1 MTAEQN
7 DIWNYLINNCQ
18 GINNAINVSDLADA
32 VGIPPKGTN
41 NDDVRGWIT
50 DMVLNEQKQIGTCQN
65 GVFIILNDAER
76 EIAAKFVERNNRAE
90 AVRRNGNYIP

>member
-1 MTAEQN
+1 MTQEQN
-7 DIWNYLINNCQ
+7 DIWNYLLENCL
-18 GINNAINVSDLADA
+18 GINKAINVYDLATA

-50 DMVLNEQKQIGTCQN
+50 DMVVNEQKQIGTCSN
-65 GVFIILNDAER
+65 GVFIILNDSER
-76 EIAAKFVERNNRAE
+76 EIAANFVDRNNRAE

>member
-18 GINNAINVSDLADA
+18 GINNAIHVSDLADA
-32 VGIPPKGTN
+32 VGIPPNGTN

-50 DMVLNEQKQIGTCQN
+50 DMVLNEQKQIGTCPN

-76 EIAAKFVERNNRAE
+76 EIAAKFVERNNRTE